1 MLDRNQP
8 DIVSYINRVLTNR
21 GFKEHQVGR
30 KKRNYPKRSEIIRI
44 NTNGNNNKP
53 AKDESV
59 QTSSSNT
66 EKDILIGAIDSAI
79 MKINQIKTP
88 STSKGTLTQT
98 ENDIILLDDTNENY
112 FVPKLN
118 PKKSSAATNVSPTEK
133 DILIV
138 DTITKRRLPK
148 FKQAPIRQCSRC
160 TRVVAFECKNQECI
174 LLRRNYLCEWCD
186 EIIHRR
192 ITTSEFEWP
201 EVHERDRVLPAPVK
215 RGPKIPIKV
224 KISKPKFKVSQNF

>member
-8 DIVSYINRVLTNR
+8 DVVSYINRVLTNR

-44 NTNGNNNKP
+44 NNGNNNKS

-59 QTSSSNT
+59 QTISSNT

-88 STSKGTLTQT
+88 SASKETLKPT
-98 ENDIILLDDTNENY
+98 ENDIILLDDSDTNENY
-112 FVPKLN
+112 FVPKVN
-118 PKKSSAATNVSPTEK
+118 PKKKFAS
-133 DILIV
+133 
-138 DTITKRRLPK
+138 TIAKIPK
-148 FKQAPIRQCSRC
+148 KHAPIRQCSRC

-201 EVHERDRVLPAPVK
+201 EVHERDRVSPAPVK